1 MVEEDYS
8 GEPEDELAAPGS
20 PGAANPLIS
29 GGSAQPFAVAEA
41 LRCNVRSRRGAPR
54 REVERWLAQLLA
66 WQGLT
71 QTKAEVLV
79 TTVLDALIE
88 IGDIGVGSAF
98 GLEILVPTRT
108 RFVLSPNGSVVLI
121 GGNDKAFAI
130 PADNRALLRRAPDIA
145 IEQLETWTA
154 VLGTPAPT
162 GDCDAA
168 CAAAG
173 GAGIALGPDLPD
185 WLRRA
190 VILAGQQDLT
200 TGLWRIDPP
209 TAALLGEWAG
219 LSTANEAPADVE
231 ALDPDQRAVVAA
243 APYVRLIVEAGPGSG
258 KTHVACQKIVRLIE
272 DGVAASRIW
281 LLSFTRVAVEEIRQR
296 AAAALV
302 NPFAASAINVATFD
316 SFAWQIITRFG
327 KPADGIPVSYDA
339 SIRIAVG
346 LLQQG
351 SMELRDFIGTLEHV
365 VIDEAQDLT
374 GSRLEMVELF
384 LGALPD
390 GCGVTVFGDS
400 AQAIYGWQE
409 RGRANGARGKLLSGK
424 PSLLSG
430 RAGYRECQLRT
441 DHRTTNRALAELY
454 REARSVLGDT
464 DLSPEMRYDEVRRL
478 IEDAASGRVAGFDDP
493 RFPKGSGSLVLYRG
507 RRPLLATGHTL
518 ARQGKVFRIRLA
530 DRSEII
536 SPWLGGVLAGVDSSA
551 RFRRNDLS
559 VLLHDL
565 PNLPEDLDEEAMW
578 SELLLLSG
586 AEQASVAVAD
596 LCDRFRF
603 GLPIRFIT
611 RFIGRSGPIFSTIH
625 GAKGQEADRVV
636 LMLPNKPMQS
646 GDADIDWAEEARIL
660 YVGATRAKRELLIG
674 ARKTGPVRYATS
686 GRTWRGRRE
695 DFSAEIGLGG
705 DVSLIPD
712 STDTPP
718 ETDWLRTTARALAAF
733 GHAPRPGVAVRDA
746 RSGRYSVHVASD
758 GAEANPAGPP
768 IAYLSGDFV
777 SEMAAIAECTAEAL
791 PSRITG
797 FSIMGCTTHLWH
809 AGAGA
814 GGARGIALAPVLT
827 GFAQIFSEG
836 QLHER

>member
-1 MVEEDYS
+1 MAVEDYS
-8 GEPEDELAAPGS
+8 AELGDEMVAPGS
-20 PGAANPLIS
+20 PGATTSLVA
-29 GGSAQPFAVAEA
+29 GGRARPFAVAEA

-54 REVERWLAQLLA
+54 REVERWLAQLLV
-66 WQGLT
+66 WQGLV
-71 QTKAEVLV
+71 QTKAEVFV
-79 TTVLDALIE
+79 ATVLDALIE

-98 GLEILVPTRT
+98 GQEILVPTRT
-108 RFVLSPNGSVVLI
+108 RFVLSPDCSVVLI
-121 GGNDKAFAI
+121 GGNDQTRAV
-130 PADNRALLRRAPDIA
+130 PAENGALLRRAPA
-145 IEQLETWTA
+145 TGIEQLDTWTA
-154 VLGTPAPT
+154 VLGTAAPT

-190 VILAGQQDLT
+190 VILAGRQDLT

-219 LSTANEAPADVE
+219 LSTANEAAADGE
-231 ALDPDQRAVVAA
+231 ALDPDQRAVVEA
-243 APYVRLIVEAGPGSG
+243 APDARLIVEAGPGSG
-258 KTHVACQKIVRLIE
+258 KTHVACQRIVRLIE

-281 LLSFTRVAVEEIRQR
+281 LLSFTRIAVEEIRQR

-316 SFAWQIITRFG
+316 SFAWQINSRFG
-327 KPADGIPVSYDA
+327 KAAGGSLVSYDA
-339 SIRIAVG
+339 SIRSAVG

-400 AQAIYGWQE
+400 AQAIYDWQE
-409 RGRANGARGKLLSGK
+409 RGAKGARGKVLSDK
-424 PSLLSG
+424 PSLLAG

-454 REARSVLGDT
+454 REARGVLGDT

-478 IEDAASGRVAGFDDP
+478 IEDAASGRIAGFDDP
-493 RFPKGSGSLVLYRG
+493 RFPKGSDSLVLYRG

-536 SPWLGGVLAGVDSSA
+536 SSWLGGVLAGVDGAA
-551 RFRRNDLS
+551 RLQRNDLS
-559 VLLHDL
+559 VLLDDL
-565 PNLPEDLDEEAMW
+565 PNLPENLDEETMW

-596 LCDRFRF
+596 LCDRFRS
-603 GLPIRFIT
+603 GLPVRFVT

-646 GDADIDWAEEARIL
+646 ADADIDWAEEARIL

-674 ARKTGPVRYATS
+674 SRKSGPVRYGAS
-686 GRTWRGRRE
+686 GRTWRGRRD
-695 DFSAEIGLGG
+695 DFSVEIGLQG

-712 STDTPP
+712 GTGTPP
-718 ETDWLRTTARALAAF
+718 EPDWLRSAARELSVF
-733 GHAPRPGVAVRDA
+733 RRAPQPGLAVRDA

-758 GAEANPAGPP
+758 GAEANPAGSPL
-768 IAYLSGDFV
+768 AYLSGEFIR
-777 SEMAAIAECTAEAL
+777 EICTITECAAEAL
-791 PSRITG
+791 PSRISG

-809 AGAGA
+809 AGGGA

-827 GFAQIFSEG
+827 GFAQISTGG
-836 QLHER
+836 QLHEG